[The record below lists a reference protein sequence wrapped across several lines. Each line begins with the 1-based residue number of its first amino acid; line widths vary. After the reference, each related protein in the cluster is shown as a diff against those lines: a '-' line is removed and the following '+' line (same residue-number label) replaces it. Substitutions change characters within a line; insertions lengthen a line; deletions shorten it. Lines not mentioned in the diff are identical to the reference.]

1 MRARRPTLPPPDPPE
16 RRVGE
21 RERAAARRLLS
32 AAAAEGRFGST
43 DQLEHRVA
51 AVGDA
56 RTRAELAAA
65 VGDVEHLVPGDER
78 QRLLSVLARAHA
90 AEELDYAE
98 FLDRTDRAMPALT
111 YEEAADLVADLGEEV
126 TPPRQRPPSPR
137 VLRRLARRVGLP
149 ALAGGLVGAGAV
161 VVPVALAL
169 PAEVGSWVP
178 VVLLTGGFS
187 AAGSTVVAAALRW
200 RRRLVAE
207 LAAAVAQ
214 PGPSPCERK

>member
-1 MRARRPTLPPPDPPE
+1 MKDRRPTLPPAVPPE

-32 AAAAEGRFGST
+32 AAAADGRFGST
-43 DQLEHRVA
+43 DQLEHRLA

-65 VGDVEHLVPGDER
+65 VGDVEDLVPGDER
-78 QRLLSVLARAHA
+78 QRVLSVLARAHA

-111 YEEAADLVADLGEEV
+111 YEEAAGLVADLGDEV
-126 TPPRQRPPSPR
+126 TPPRQRPPRPK
-137 VLRRLARRVGLP
+137 VLRPLARRVGVP
-149 ALAGGLVGAGAV
+149 ALAGGLIGAGAV
-161 VVPVALAL
+161 VVPVAVAL

-178 VVLLTGGFS
+178 VVLLTGAFS
-187 AAGSTVVAAALRW
+187 AAGSTVAAAALRW
-200 RRRLVAE
+200 RRRSVAE

>member
-1 MRARRPTLPPPDPPE
+1 MRARRPAVPPADPPE

-21 RERAAARRLLS
+21 RERSAARRLLS
-32 AAAAEGRFGST
+32 AAAADGRFGST
-43 DQLEHRVA
+43 DQLEHRLA

-56 RTRAELAAA
+56 RTRADLAAA

-78 QRLLSVLARAHA
+78 QRVLSVLARAHA
-90 AEELDYAE
+90 ADELDYAE

-111 YEEAADLVADLGEEV
+111 YDEAAALVADLGEEV
-126 TPPRQRPPSPR
+126 VPPRQRPPGAGRARP
-137 VLRRLARRVGLP
+137 VARRVGVP
-149 ALAGGLVGAGAV
+149 ALAGGVVGAGAV

-178 VVLLTGGFS
+178 VALLTGAFS
-187 AAGSTVVAAALRW
+187 AAGSAAAVAALRW